1 MGQFS
6 VRGVE
11 PWILKRILTNL
22 NGFETA
28 AEISAGV
35 RNNPL
40 SGLGG
45 YDIGTKV
52 AQRIIDRRSEFSSN
66 QFTSIGQLKA
76 IPGLGEDKFQDLVYS
91 FGVSAADLF
100 RNEMYEKVIGHNWNL
115 TFHRER
121 FEDQDEF
128 LSLVDDRSALR
139 EWMIYSISELA
150 EQRTGNSHVFE
161 QVTAGVASSSIQ
173 EYTSG
178 HVASYA
184 LALWFYRFDQ
194 DNWFQFETVR
204 EVAELYLDYFKNP
217 MERTELRM
225 FYGFNNQGL
234 LAQPLT
240 VSGLP
245 VVVNYAER
253 AITIWSAELID

>member
-6 VRGVE
+6 VRGIE
-11 PWILKRILTNL
+11 PWILRRILTNL

-35 RNNPL
+35 RNNPI
-40 SGLGG
+40 SGLSG
-45 YDIGTKV
+45 YDIGPKV
-52 AQRIIDRRSEFSSN
+52 AQRIIDRRSEFPGN
-66 QFTSIGQLKA
+66 KFTSIGQLKA
-76 IPGLGEDKFQDLVYS
+76 IPGLGEDKFQDLVYT
-91 FGVSAADLF
+91 FGKTAADLF
-100 RNEMYEKVIGHNWNL
+100 RNEMYKNVIGHNWNL
-115 TFHRER
+115 NFHREQ

-128 LSLVDDRSALR
+128 LSLVDDLSAFR
-139 EWMIYSISELA
+139 EWMIYTLSELA
-150 EQRTGNSHVFE
+150 EERTGNCYVFD
-161 QVTAGVASSSIQ
+161 QVTSGIASSSIQ

-194 DNWFQFETVR
+194 DNWFRFETVR
-204 EVAELYLDYFKNP
+204 EAAEGYLNYFQNP

-225 FYGFNNQGL
+225 FYGFKNQGL
-234 LAQPLT
+234 LAQPMT

-245 VVVNYAER
+245 VVVNYAEKS
-253 AITIWSAELID
+253 ITIWSAELID